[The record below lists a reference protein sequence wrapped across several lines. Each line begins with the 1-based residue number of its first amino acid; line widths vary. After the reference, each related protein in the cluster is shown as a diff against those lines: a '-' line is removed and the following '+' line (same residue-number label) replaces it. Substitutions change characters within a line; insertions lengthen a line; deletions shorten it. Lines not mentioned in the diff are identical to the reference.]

1 MLGSQEFAPTLQ
13 KKRPGLGRR
22 GETLRRCRDNELAY
36 ANDMRL
42 SLSINSLRLIA
53 WIAVLPVA
61 SAAQTPM
68 KAIVI
73 HSSGGPEV
81 LKYEDVPRP
90 QAKDDDILIRVMA
103 AAVNPVDVFI
113 REGRSNQFP
122 LIPGMDVAG
131 VVVQVGNKVTKFKR
145 GDAIYAYLSFDEQGG
160 YAEFAVA
167 KQDHA
172 ALKPKSVDFEHA
184 AAVPLAATTAWQA
197 LIEKAGLSAGQTV
210 LIHGGS
216 GGVGTFAVQ
225 IAKARGAKV
234 IATASTANQDLLKKL
249 GVDQPIDYTTTKFED
264 VVKNVDVVLN
274 AVRGDTLARSY
285 GVMKKGGIIVS
296 ITGEP
301 DPAELEKHGI
311 RGTGLGAHPDAKVL
325 EELAKLIDTGKITPI
340 VSAVM
345 PLVDVAKAHQ
355 QIASRHTRGKVVLK
369 VAEPPGQSPRD

>member
-1 MLGSQEFAPTLQ
+1 MPFFEVTNL
-13 KKRPGLGRR
+13 
-22 GETLRRCRDNELAY
+22 LRFVVLIAI
-36 ANDMRL
+36 L
-42 SLSINSLRLIA
+42 SL
-53 WIAVLPVA
+53 
-61 SAAQTPM
+61 AAAARPPM

-81 LKYEDVPRP
+81 LKYEDAPRP
-90 QAKDDDILIRVMA
+90 QPKDDEVLIRVMA

-131 VVVQVGNKVTKFKR
+131 VVEQVGNKVTKFKR

-172 ALKPKSVDFEHA
+172 ALKPKSIDFEHA

-197 LIEKAGLSAGQTV
+197 LIEKAGVSTGQRV

-216 GGVGTFAVQ
+216 GGVGPFAVQ

-234 IATASTANQDLLKKL
+234 IATASTANQDLLKQL

-264 VVKNVDVVLN
+264 VVKDVDVVLN
-274 AVRGDTLARSY
+274 CVRADTLPASY
-285 GVMKKGGIIVS
+285 GVVKKGGAIVS
-296 ITGEP
+296 ITGDP
-301 DPAELEKHGI
+301 DPAECEKRAI
-311 RGTGLGAHPDAKVL
+311 RYSGVMAHPDANVL
-325 EELAKLIDTGKITPI
+325 DELTKLIEANKITPI
-340 VSAVM
+340 VSQTF
-345 PLVDVAKAHQ
+345 PLADAAKAHQ
-355 QIASRHTRGKVVLK
+355 QIETRHTRGKIVLR
-369 VAEPPGQSPRD
+369 VADEPKS

>member
-1 MLGSQEFAPTLQ
+1 MPFFEVTNL
-13 KKRPGLGRR
+13 
-22 GETLRRCRDNELAY
+22 LRFVV
-36 ANDMRL
+36 
-42 SLSINSLRLIA
+42 LIA
-53 WIAVLPVA
+53 ILPL
-61 SAAQTPM
+61 AAAARPPM

-81 LKYEDVPRP
+81 LKYEDAPRP
-90 QAKDDDILIRVMA
+90 QPKDDEVLIRVMA

-122 LIPGMDVAG
+122 LIPGMDAAG
-131 VVVQVGNKVTKFKR
+131 VVEQVGNKVTKFRR
-145 GDAIYAYLSFDEQGG
+145 GDAIYAYLSFEEQGG
-160 YAEFAVA
+160 YAEFAVT

-172 ALKPKSVDFEHA
+172 ALKPKSIDFEQA

-197 LIEKAGLSAGQTV
+197 LVDKAGLSTGQTV

-234 IATASTANQDLLKKL
+234 IATASTANQDLLKQL
-249 GVDQPIDYTTTKFED
+249 GVDQPIDYISTKFED
-264 VVKNVDVVLN
+264 VVKDVDVVLN

-285 GVMKKGGIIVS
+285 GVVKKGGIIVS
-296 ITGEP
+296 ITGQP
-301 DPAELEKHGI
+301 DPVELEKHGI
-311 RGTGLGAHPDAKVL
+311 RGTGLGAQPDAKVL
-325 EELAKLIDTGKITPI
+325 EELAKLIDAGKITPI

-369 VAEPPGQSPRD
+369 VAEPPE